1 MQGSLAYL
9 WVEIFLSMFSYFV
22 TVIHVNIIILFSE
35 IASALTFSLANL
47 SPEYD
52 NYAWNYIVPYR
63 WDKERRQAILSV
75 RTPFD
80 VIVFIFLL
88 LLKIEISA
96 FLLRRQRWRAVCT
109 SPSHLQVRP
118 LCTSTYMFLI
128 FDHRYRRVLYFVNKF
143 SFRSDLKSKT
153 TF

>member
-1 MQGSLAYL
+1 
-9 WVEIFLSMFSYFV
+9 MFSYFV

-96 FLLRRQRWRAVCT
+96 FLLRRQR
-109 SPSHLQVRP
+109 
-118 LCTSTYMFLI
+118 
-128 FDHRYRRVLYFVNKF
+128 
-143 SFRSDLKSKT
+143 
-153 TF
+153 